1 MSEWTSYYQRIS
13 EACPWSDWAWK
24 HGLTTHVP
32 FRSFDKIIENGTI
45 LTPIKLW
52 SIVYES
58 VPGTVDELDDW
69 CEQHTDEHLKYFFSH
84 PEHSPLG
91 NATPIP
97 VFIQQRQDILEAA
110 RAGVFDLIINSNFVK
125 NNNCNQAFE
134 KWRAT
139 GNIPKTRGKQ
149 PQ

>member
-1 MSEWTSYYQRIS
+1 MSEWTQYYRQIR
-13 EACPWSDWAWK
+13 EHCPWSDWGWK
-24 HGLTTHVP
+24 HGKTLHTP
-32 FRSFDKIIENGTI
+32 FRSHDKIIENGTI
-45 LTPIKLW
+45 LTPMKLW

-97 VFIQQRQDILEAA
+97 VIIQQRQDILQAA
-110 RAGVFDLIINSNFVK
+110 RAGVFDIIIQSDAMI
-125 NNNCNQAFE
+125 NNDPDRAFARWCE
-134 KWRAT
+134 T
-139 GNIPKTRGKQ
+139 GRMPKPKGKQ
-149 PQ
+149 PK

>member
-32 FRSFDKIIENGTI
+32 FRSFDKIVENEEI
-45 LTPIKLW
+45 LAPIGLW
-52 SIVYES
+52 SIVYEQPQGS
-58 VPGTVDELDDW
+58 VDALDDW
-69 CEQHTDEHLKYFFSH
+69 CEQSSNTRIKYFFSH
-84 PEHSPLG
+84 PEHSPG
-91 NATPIP
+91 GRAAPMP
-97 VFIQQRQDILEAA
+97 VIIQQRQDILEAA

-125 NNNCNQAFE
+125 NNDCNRAFE

-139 GNIPKTRGKQ
+139 GDIPKTRGKQ
-149 PQ
+149 PR